1 MNIRKAMVIGL
12 VAVLELGAIGLMVS
26 LRLPGRAGQAAAA
39 VPPRQPA
46 VVEVAHEPAPAS
58 APAVTPEP
66 EPLPPAPP
74 PPPPPVPVAERMPVP
89 VLMYHE
95 ITPGPNNLYVAP
107 EELAGHLKWMKDN
120 GYTAITLK
128 QLYDYYTEGKPVPEK
143 PVVLTFD
150 DSYSSYYWNALPLL
164 RQYGWPGTLFVI
176 TGSLGETGHM
186 TWDQVREAARQGTEL
201 GAHTINHPS
210 LELLTGKRL
219 VNEIAGS
226 REALERETGRT
237 IQFLCYPAGKWNEE
251 TLKVTREA
259 GYLGAVTTKFGLAAA
274 DQDPYRW
281 QRLRINKGLSPQ
293 GLGSLIQ
300 GAR

>member
-1 MNIRKAMVIGL
+1 MRKALVIGL

-26 LRLPGRAGQAAAA
+26 LRLPGKAGQVSAA
-39 VPPRQPA
+39 VPPQKPA
-46 VVEVAHEPAPAS
+46 VAEAP
-58 APAVTPEP
+58 PVTPVP
-66 EPLPPAPP
+66 VPA
-74 PPPPPVPVAERMPVP
+74 PPPPPVPVAERLRVP

-95 ITPGPNNLYVAP
+95 ITPGPNSLYVAP
-107 EELAGHLKWMKDN
+107 EELAGHLKWLKDN
-120 GYTAITLK
+120 GYTAITMK
-128 QLYDYYTEGKPVPEK
+128 QLYDYYTEGKAVPEK

-164 RQYGWPGTLFVI
+164 KEYGWPGTLFVI

-210 LELLTGKRL
+210 LELLTGSRL

-226 REALERETGRT
+226 REALERETGRK
-237 IQFLCYPAGKWNEE
+237 IEFFCYPAGKWNEE
-251 TLKVTREA
+251 TLRVTREA
-259 GYLGAVTTKFGLAAA
+259 GYLGAVTTQFGLAAA

-281 QRLRINKGLSPQ
+281 QRLRINKGTSPQ
-293 GLGSLIQ
+293 GFGSLIR
-300 GAR
+300 GAN